1 MTYYQFEISLDPFD
15 PWSEILSAY
24 LGEIDFEG
32 FYEKDNVLHA
42 FVSKSKYSKQKFD
55 KVLALVKSETKVDYS
70 FNELPHQNW
79 NAIWESNFEP
89 VYIEKK

>member
-32 FYEKDNVLHA
+32 FYEKNNVLHA
-42 FVSKSKYSKQKFD
+42 FVSIKIFKR
-55 KVLALVKSETKVDYS
+55 E
-70 FNELPHQNW
+70 
-79 NAIWESNFEP
+79 I
-89 VYIEKK
+89 

>member
-32 FYEKDNVLHA
+32 FYEKDNFFSLC
-42 FVSKSKYSKQKFD
+42 FVTHDFD
-55 KVLALVKSETKVDYS
+55 
-70 FNELPHQNW
+70 
-79 NAIWESNFEP
+79 
-89 VYIEKK
+89 